1 MSLAEQFRQE
11 GREEGHQ
18 EGRHEGRQEG
28 RHEGRQEGL
37 ISSKQQ
43 DILEAL
49 EIRFQRVPDGL
60 REEIEV
66 ISDPKKLSLLH
77 RTSITCADIESFAAE
92 L

>member
-11 GREEGHQ
+11 GRQ
-18 EGRHEGRQEG
+18 QGRQ
-28 RHEGRQEGL
+28 EGRQEGL
-37 ISSKQQ
+37 IFSKQQ

-49 EIRFQRVPDGL
+49 EIRFQRVPEGL

-66 ISDPKKLSLLH
+66 VSDAKKLSCLL
-77 RTSITCADIESFAAE
+77 RAAITCADLESFAAE